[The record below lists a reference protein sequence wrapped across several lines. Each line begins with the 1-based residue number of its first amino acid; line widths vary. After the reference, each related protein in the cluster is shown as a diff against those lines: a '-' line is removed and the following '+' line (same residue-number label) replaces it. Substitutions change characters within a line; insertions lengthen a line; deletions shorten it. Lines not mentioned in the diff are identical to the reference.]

1 MSPPAIK
8 KVAMEA
14 KPIVTAV
21 VTPSKRRT
29 STPAK
34 IANITMADYPSYSV
48 ALTAFK
54 TSCMASLLASS
65 ATFS

>member
-21 VTPSKRRT
+21 VTPSKSRT
-29 STPAK
+29 KTPAK
-34 IANITMADYPSYSV
+34 IANITI
-48 ALTAFK
+48 
-54 TSCMASLLASS
+54 
-65 ATFS
+65 